1 VVRSPSLE
9 SRRRI
14 AERRL
19 SERRAT
25 VERRRWLG
33 VRPHDEPVGEH
44 VRNALQLLMQLA
56 GSPRLDE
63 EERRDLAAVMD
74 RLTRAVR
81 EFERGG

>member
-1 VVRSPSLE
+1 MVRSPSLE
-9 SRRRI
+9 SRRRS
-14 AERRL
+14 AERRR

-33 VRPHDEPVGEH
+33 VRPHDEAVGEH

-63 EERRDLAAVMD
+63 EERRDLAAVID

-81 EFERGG
+81 EFERGR